1 MPDIMDGK
9 QEKVF
14 IRIDLMLQRNIL
26 WSLLISVLAG
36 YSSCSPQLTDA
47 AIPFQA
53 FGEVHLN
60 LNLPEYQSLRT
71 DGGWKYLDK
80 VSGMTVG
87 VRGIILYR
95 LNATTYIAY
104 ERNCSFHPNDACAT
118 VEVHSSNLY
127 MLDACCGSSFSLA
140 TGSPTGGAAWR
151 PLRKYETLLT
161 SSDLTITDEIV
172 E

>member
-1 MPDIMDGK
+1 MEHKRSIW
-9 QEKVF
+9 F
-14 IRIDLMLQRNIL
+14 IVLSM
-26 WSLLISVLAG
+26 LAG

-47 AIPFQA
+47 AIPYQP
-53 FGEVHLN
+53 FGEVHIN

-80 VSGMTVG
+80 VSGITVG

-95 LNATTYIAY
+95 LSASTYIAY

-127 MLDACCGSSFSLA
+127 MQDTCCGSAFSLA

-151 PLRKYETLLT
+151 PLRRYETLLT
-161 SSDLTITDEIV
+161 SSELTITDVVV

>member
-1 MPDIMDGK
+1 MRT
-9 QEKVF
+9 Q
-14 IRIDLMLQRNIL
+14 NIL
-26 WSLLISVLAG
+26 SLIVLSLLAG
-36 YSSCSPQLTDA
+36 YSSCSPNLTDA
-47 AIPFQA
+47 AIPYQP
-53 FGEVHLN
+53 FGEVHIN

-80 VSGMTVG
+80 VSGLTVG

-95 LNATTYIAY
+95 LSASTYIAY

-127 MLDACCGSSFSLA
+127 MQDTCCGSTFSLT

-161 SSDLTITDEIV
+161 SSELTITDAIV

>member
-1 MPDIMDGK
+1 
-9 QEKVF
+9 
-14 IRIDLMLQRNIL
+14 ML
-26 WSLLISVLAG
+26 SLLTG

-47 AIPFQA
+47 AIPYQP
-53 FGEVHLN
+53 FGEVHIN

-80 VSGMTVG
+80 VSGLSVG

-95 LNATTYIAY
+95 LNASTYIAY

-127 MLDACCGSSFSLA
+127 MQDTCCGSMFSLT

-161 SSDLTITDEIV
+161 SSELTITDTIV